1 MNITVLR
8 GTLSR
13 PPERRVLPSG
23 DELVEYQL
31 TIAASDDLS
40 AESVPVIWPDAPA
53 RAEDYEPET
62 ELVIIGRTR
71 RRFFKAGGVTQSRT
85 EVVAAHVVPARQAKR
100 AARLVLEAC
109 QSLEEVFA

>member
-8 GTLSR
+8 GSLSR
-13 PPERRVLPSG
+13 APERRVLPSG

-31 TIAASDDLS
+31 TTPPGDDRP

-53 RAEDYEPET
+53 RAEDYDPDV

-85 EVVAAHVVPARQAKR
+85 EVVATHVVPARQAKR
-100 AARLVLEAC
+100 AARLVLDAC
-109 QSLEEVFA
+109 QSIEDVF